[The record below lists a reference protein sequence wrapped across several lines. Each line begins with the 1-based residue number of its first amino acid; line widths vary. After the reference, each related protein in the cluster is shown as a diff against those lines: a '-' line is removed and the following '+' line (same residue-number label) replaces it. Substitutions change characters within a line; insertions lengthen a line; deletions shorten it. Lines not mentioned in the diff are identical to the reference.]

1 MIELDHVLI
10 AVTDLDAA
18 GREFEARHGLASV
31 AGGRHPGWGTANRIV
46 PLGDTYLELVA
57 AVDTA
62 EAAGSPFGR
71 WVAAAPSGRP
81 LGWAVRTQEL
91 DVIAGRL
98 GLAGDHGL
106 APTRGR
112 PGAAVASG
120 GDGAGRRRGGA
131 AVLHRVGRRHAP
143 ARAGGGRSSG
153 RTVADRPGPTDRRR
167 RPLGEAGWERITSQS
182 PCRRGCPPSPASCWP
197 ARAIASRFP
206 APADPS
212 RIGHRSET
220 SQSSQP
226 TPRIATIR

>member
-62 EAAGSPFGR
+62 EAADSPFGR

-91 DVIAGRL
+91 DVIAVRL
-98 GLAGDHGL
+98 GLAVTTGSRRREDGQVLRWRL
-106 APTRGR
+106 AGMEQ
-112 PGAAVASG
+112 AVAEAALPFFIEW
-120 GDGAGRRRGGA
+120 GDGTPLPGRAQVDHRDGPLRIEQVRLAGDADRLESWLGA
-131 AVLHRVGRRHAP
+131 HHLPTTVQAGAP
-143 ARAGGGRSSG
+143 AVTGVVLAG
-153 RTVADRPGPTDRRR
+153 
-167 RPLGEAGWERITSQS
+167 
-182 PCRRGCPPSPASCWP
+182 ASN
-197 ARAIASRFP
+197 
-206 APADPS
+206 
-212 RIGHRSET
+212 
-220 SQSSQP
+220 
-226 TPRIATIR
+226 RIAIPGDSGAL

>member
-57 AVDTA
+57 AVDAA

-81 LGWAVRTQEL
+81 LGWAVRTQGL

-98 GLAGDHGL
+98 GLAVTTGSRRREDGQVLRWRLAGMEQAVAHPALPFFVEWGDGTPLPGRTKADHRDGPLRIDHVHLTGDAARLESWLGAHHLPITVQAGSPAVTGVVL
-106 APTRGR
+106 AGASGSIAI
-112 PGAAVASG
+112 PGAG
-120 GDGAGRRRGGA
+120 
-131 AVLHRVGRRHAP
+131 
-143 ARAGGGRSSG
+143 
-153 RTVADRPGPTDRRR
+153 
-167 RPLGEAGWERITSQS
+167 
-182 PCRRGCPPSPASCWP
+182 
-197 ARAIASRFP
+197 
-206 APADPS
+206 
-212 RIGHRSET
+212 
-220 SQSSQP
+220 
-226 TPRIATIR
+226 

>member
-57 AVDTA
+57 AVDAA

-81 LGWAVRTQEL
+81 LGWAVRTQGL

-98 GLAGDHGL
+98 RLAVTTGSRRREDGQVLRWRLAGMEQAVADPALPFFIEWGDGTPLPGRAEADHQDGPWRIDQVQL
-106 APTRGR
+106 TGDADRLEKWLGTHHLPITLQAGV
-112 PGAAVASG
+112 AAVTGIVLAGAS
-120 GDGAGRRRGGA
+120 
-131 AVLHRVGRRHAP
+131 H
-143 ARAGGGRSSG
+143 
-153 RTVADRPGPTDRRR
+153 
-167 RPLGEAGWERITSQS
+167 
-182 PCRRGCPPSPASCWP
+182 
-197 ARAIASRFP
+197 
-206 APADPS
+206 
-212 RIGHRSET
+212 
-220 SQSSQP
+220 
-226 TPRIATIR
+226 RIAIPGDSGAL

>member
-81 LGWAVRTQEL
+81 LGWAVRTQGL

-98 GLAGDHGL
+98 GLAVTTGSRRREDGQVLRWRL
-106 APTRGR
+106 AGMEQ
-112 PGAAVASG
+112 AVADAALPFFIEW
-120 GDGAGRRRGGA
+120 GDGTPLPGRA
-131 AVLHRVGRRHAP
+131 EANHRDGP
-143 ARAGGGRSSG
+143 CGSSRSSWQATPPAW
-153 RTVADRPGPTDRRR
+153 R
-167 RPLGEAGWERITSQS
+167 AGWERITSPS
-182 PCRRGCPPSPASCWP
+182 PCRRGRPQSPASCWLE
-197 ARAIASRFP
+197 RAAASPSP
-206 APADPS
+206 APRGA
-212 RIGHRSET
+212 
-220 SQSSQP
+220 
-226 TPRIATIR
+226 